1 MIQEGVKVRI
11 KYDTGD
17 LIGTVVKDT
26 GDRLVLCEFPNL
38 PPVWL
43 SREGLEVVENETAK
57 VG

>member
-1 MIQEGVKVRI
+1 MVHEGAKVRI
-11 KYDTGD
+11 KYDRGD
-17 LIGTVVKDT
+17 LIGTVTKDA

-43 SREGLEVVENETAK
+43 SREGLEVVEDETAE